1 MKKKDIFNL
10 KNKDFGKTFFQK
22 PHEHFEVSKN
32 PIQIYDIAVTTQ
44 ILKLPTPLH
53 RPNYN
58 YFVLVLQGEA
68 RQLIETEL
76 VQIKPNEILFIKQ
89 GTVTAIQAISNDI
102 KGYVIT
108 IEDDTLSTII
118 SSKELIKLYGISTIT
133 KMDKRTIDWTHD
145 LLTLLVQELT
155 ARNGSSDACY
165 ALVKAFIHKLL
176 SLIDSDFSAN
186 SRSAELLFQFKEM
199 VYTHCANEKSVV
211 FYANALEVS
220 PNYLNRC
227 VKERTSLTVKEW
239 INKIAILQSQILLQ
253 STTKDIAEIAY
264 ALQFEDPSYFGR
276 LFKKIVGIT
285 PTEYRQNTLHVLSD

>member
-32 PIQIYDIAVTTQ
+32 PIQVYDIAVTTQ

-68 RQLIETEL
+68 RQLIETES
-76 VQIKPNEILFIKQ
+76 VQLKANEILFIKQ

-108 IEDDTLSTII
+108 IEDDVLSTII
-118 SSKELIKLYGISTIT
+118 NSQELIKLYAVGSVTQT
-133 KMDKRTIDWTHD
+133 DKQTIDWIND
-145 LLTLLVQELT
+145 LITLLSKELT
-155 ARNGSSDACY
+155 IENGSSDTGH

-176 SLIDSDFSAN
+176 SLNEANFSAN

-199 VYTHCANEKSVV
+199 VYTHCATEKSVV

-239 INKIAILQSQILLQ
+239 INKISILQSQILLQ

-264 ALQFEDPSYFGR
+264 TLQFEDPSYFGR